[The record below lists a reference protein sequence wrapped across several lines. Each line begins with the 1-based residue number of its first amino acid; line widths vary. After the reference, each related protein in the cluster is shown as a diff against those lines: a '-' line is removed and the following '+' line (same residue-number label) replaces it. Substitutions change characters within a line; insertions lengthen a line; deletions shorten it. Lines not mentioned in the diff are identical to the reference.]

1 MSIRQKNSPGSP
13 HPDRPNCAP
22 IGPLA
27 WSHAHPS
34 ATFPLLRFFHLR
46 DSSPLLARRRR
57 PPAGARVGENET
69 LAPPVL
75 PRRSG
80 THPSTSAAHPPVL
93 AGRIVLPASRNARQ
107 PTRRRPSNP
116 CCQGP
121 QYLTDAAQSGWTLQV
136 GACVQAQE
144 HRLLLLLNLLAQVN
158 QHQIHRDLL
167 LSWWQRKQP
176 QQPQT
181 CSMY

>member
-1 MSIRQKNSPGSP
+1 MCIRQKNSPGSP

-34 ATFPLLRFFHLR
+34 ATFPLLRFFHRR

-57 PPAGARVGENET
+57 PPARPERESART
-69 LAPPVL
+69 
-75 PRRSG
+75 RRSRR
-80 THPSTSAAHPPVL
+80 PSCPGAPAPIPPPRPRILRSSLV
-93 AGRIVLPASRNARQ
+93 AQRIVLPASRNARQ

-121 QYLTDAAQSGWTLQV
+121 QYLTDAAQPGWTLQV

-144 HRLLLLLNLLAQVN
+144 HRLLLLLLQQVN

-176 QQPQT
+176 QT